1 LQPTAIHYLGGGKS
15 VTRGDIDQGQAL
27 DAILELVMDA
37 EDLDDLCRGFVFNQ
51 WGEAVCWGAFIFSV
65 GPNLDLTLEAGYGRK
80 RSDVIALIED
90 PNFVSIDQILRER
103 SHFVFT
109 AQETSYVC
117 VPLIRFGLPIGI
129 IVFASRLGGELIGVE
144 VALRHISRSVGFAL
158 AVLRLQNQRRSPNQA
173 RSLGGE
179 ALTQRQLAVLSGISK
194 GLTNGQIA
202 SELVVSEST
211 VRHETMRIYKFLAV
225 GNRAEALAVARGS
238 GYLL

>member
-1 LQPTAIHYLGGGKS
+1 
-15 VTRGDIDQGQAL
+15 VTQEGIDQSETL
-27 DAILELVMDA
+27 DSILELVMDA

-51 WGEAVCWGAFIFSV
+51 WGDSVCWGAYIFSV

-80 RSDVIALIED
+80 KGDVLNLIED
-90 PNFVSIDQILRER
+90 PEFVSIDKILRDR

-109 AQETSYVC
+109 SGETSYVC

-129 IVFASRLGGELIGVE
+129 IVFASKLSGELVGVE

-158 AVLRLQNQRRSPNQA
+158 AVLRLQNQRRSQSSVRRP
-173 RSLGGE
+173 GGE
-179 ALTQRQLAVLSGISK
+179 SLTQRQLAVLSGISK